1 MVTREMPSWLE
12 FVFGFVAGI
21 GAVLGMW
28 VLSVFVLGVVGRAM
42 SQDKT
47 FSGTHGFA
55 AIWGILSVFL
65 FGYVLLRTRDSRP
78 SVFRAGLLTA
88 FALFLL
94 MDAACWNLRIG

>member
-1 MVTREMPSWLE
+1 MNFAERGTPSWLE

-28 VLSVFVLGVVGRAM
+28 VLSVFVLGVVGP
-42 SQDKT
+42 KT
-47 FSGTHGFA
+47 FSGIHAFA

-65 FGYVLLRTRDSRP
+65 FGYVFLRTRDSHP

-94 MDAACWNLRIG
+94 MDAACWNLHIG